1 MAINI
6 DTVYQKVLAIA
17 NKEQRGYI
25 NPQQFNLFANQAQM
39 DIFEDYFFKLNQ
51 LEFGQKNST
60 QYADLK
66 TILLEKIQP
75 FEKTGTMEYFMA
87 IGEPQSGWSVCGH
100 HCQCQLEASGSYDG
114 NTLINRDTRG
124 KT

>member
-25 NPQQFNLFANQAQM
+25 NPQQFNLFANQAQL

-66 TILLEKIQP
+66 TISI
-75 FEKTGTMEYFMA
+75 
-87 IGEPQSGWSVCGH
+87 
-100 HCQCQLEASGSYDG
+100 
-114 NTLINRDTRG
+114 
-124 KT
+124 